1 MRPSADQDSVRQVR
15 IEDTLEKHRK
25 KPPGALADAMST
37 LLDSAEARAA
47 EAEVEGSIPS
57 AGNHFEADVFQH
69 VRRATEM
76 DDSSGEDELAA
87 PAAALEPRKAA
98 PGRRRQSRAAAGTVP
113 KAAGACCRLLGR
125 SASGSPGQLC

>member
-1 MRPSADQDSVRQVR
+1 MR

-47 EAEVEGSIPS
+47 EAEVEGSVPT
-57 AGNHFEADVFQH
+57 AGNHFEADVFLH

-76 DDSSGEDELAA
+76 DDGSEEDELAA
-87 PAAALEPRKAA
+87 PAAAPEPRKAA
-98 PGRRRQSRAAAGTVP
+98 PGRRRQGRAAAGAVP
-113 KAAGACCRLLGR
+113 TAAGACWRPLAKRG
-125 SASGSPGQLC
+125 SGSHLQRC